1 MAPSASASFPSSGAR
16 PSRQSVVARRRA
28 ALDRFGA
35 LPFTSDEALEAGLS
49 RSDLDSADVRR
60 LFRGV
65 FVDARVQVGHGLH
78 CVAAVRRCGEGARI
92 SRLDAAL
99 LWGLPVPW
107 SEGVSVSIP
116 ASWDVRGAGLV
127 VHRHLRNSK
136 TSSVWVPS
144 VRLRLPTT
152 APVDLVRECLPR
164 LALVDV
170 VVLADAV
177 LRLPGVEPE
186 SARASWSSSGAG
198 PGRARDLVRLVD
210 AGAESAMESRLR
222 VLLVLAG
229 FPQPVAQ
236 FEVVACGRRRRLDLA
251 YPDLKIAVEYD
262 GDHHYVTEAQKHADI
277 EREMSLRT
285 EGWEVIR
292 VVSRG
297 IYRDPAGT
305 VKAVAAALER
315 RGRSVRLS
323 DGWRPHFRQL
333 A

>member
-28 ALDRFGA
+28 GLDRFGA
-35 LPFTSDEALEAGLS
+35 LPFTSDEALAAGLS

-65 FVDARVQVGHGLH
+65 FVDARVQVGHGLR

-116 ASWDVRGAGLV
+116 ASRDVRGAGLV

-144 VRLRLPTT
+144 VRLRLP
-152 APVDLVRECLPR
+152 
-164 LALVDV
+164 LVDV

-222 VLLVLAG
+222 VLLLLAG
-229 FPQPVAQ
+229 LPQPVAQ

-251 YPDLKIAVEYD
+251 YPDLKIAIEYD

-292 VVSRG
+292 VVSHG